1 MSTTIELPDE
11 IYARLEQQAKTY
23 GLTIPQAIAQM
34 VEETE
39 KVRVAMAVERMRAKG
54 ILQSQ
59 IESSPSVP
67 SILTP
72 LQVQGQ
78 LLSEAII
85 EERC

>member
-23 GLTIPQAIAQM
+23 GLTISQAIAQM
-34 VEETE
+34 VEEAE

-59 IESSPSVP
+59 IEPSASVP
-67 SILTP
+67 SVLTP

-78 LLSEAII
+78 PLSEAII
-85 EERC
+85 EERR

>member
-59 IESSPSVP
+59 IESSSSVP
-67 SILTP
+67 SVLTP

-78 LLSEAII
+78 PLSEAII
-85 EERC
+85 EERR